1 MKSAT
6 RRIESYQNHLKQRR
20 FHCARRGRFG
30 TWRPASGGR
39 GGPDAARTCPGRAP
53 DAAGPVPDGRRTP
66 PDAAGR
72 KLKSRRTGAGRAPD
86 GRRTPP
92 DAS

>member
-53 DAAGPVPDGRRTP
+53 DAAGPVPDGRA
-66 PDAAGR
+66 PDDAGLPDE
-72 KLKSRRTGAGRAPD
+72 KLRTGHSPTD
-86 GRRTPP
+86 
-92 DAS
+92 D